1 MQEQRVMIS
10 ELSQP
15 QLLLDDPEGQPAH
28 QAGAAS
34 PVDAALPD
42 SASSTRIA
50 LTQNGPESRGQRMP
64 IAVDPIK
71 FPYTAKGHVGLF
83 VLDIY
88 DPFNLMAEGFNA
100 LWGQTQGDARAYRV
114 RAGG

>member
-50 LTQNGPESRGQRMP
+50 LTQNGPESGGAPMP

-71 FPYTAKGHVGLF
+71 FPYTAKHKFRLF
-83 VLDIY
+83 VRDLY
-88 DPFNLMAEGFNA
+88 DPFNFIAESSNPFSAQPTGHPRSF
-100 LWGQTQGDARAYRV
+100 ARSP
-114 RAGG
+114 